1 MSKQINI
8 GGRVS
13 FDDPTEGPQSGTVIG
28 LLPNISNGQKTA
40 VVEVDFALPGVVW
53 NVPTIYLKCAKA
65 VTA

>member
-8 GGRVS
+8 GGRVT

-40 VVEVDFALPGVVW
+40 IVEVDFALPGVVW
-53 NVPTIYLKCAKA
+53 KVPAHNLKCAKA
-65 VTA
+65 VAA

>member
-8 GGRVS
+8 GGRVT

-53 NVPTIYLKCAKA
+53 NVPTIYLKSVKA
-65 VTA
+65 FAP